1 MVIWL
6 SQPLLLSWLW
16 FTLILI
22 SHCQSEKKI
31 PKIVPTDLTCK
42 DQKRQEIL
50 QMLTDRRILV
60 RTEVIKQAG
69 ESILHEER
77 MSASIKQ
84 IWNIVASRPKF
95 VFTPTLIFC
104 SPICSNSCGVVFLWK
119 YILVFE
125 KWLFL
130 FDCSNMNTKYE
141 N

>member
-16 FTLILI
+16 FTWILI
-22 SHCQSEKKI
+22 SHCQNEKKI

-50 QMLTDRRILV
+50 QKLTDRRILV

-95 VFTPTLIFC
+95 VFTSTLIFC
-104 SPICSNSCGVVFLWK
+104 SPICSNSCGVVFFVK
-119 YILVFE
+119 IYFSFRE
-125 KWLFL
+125 MTLFVRL
-130 FDCSNMNTKYE
+130 LKYE
-141 N
+141 H